1 MACQFKCGFE
11 FTKSAGEL
19 PQVLLCKLKEG
30 PEVRE
35 LTLRGLQMKEEV
47 KLIEEELEW
56 SDEEYDEDH
65 SEVEFED
72 FDHFL

>member
-1 MACQFKCGFE
+1 M
-11 FTKSAGEL
+11 
-19 PQVLLCKLKEG
+19 LLSKLKEG

-65 SEVEFED
+65 SEVELED

>member
-1 MACQFKCGFE
+1 M
-11 FTKSAGEL
+11 
-19 PQVLLCKLKEG
+19 LLCKLKEG

-47 KLIEEELEW
+47 KLIEEELQWSDEELEW

-72 FDHFL
+72 SDHFL

>member
-1 MACQFKCGFE
+1 
-11 FTKSAGEL
+11 
-19 PQVLLCKLKEG
+19 
-30 PEVRE
+30 
-35 LTLRGLQMKEEV
+35 MKEEV

>member
-1 MACQFKCGFE
+1 M
-11 FTKSAGEL
+11 
-19 PQVLLCKLKEG
+19 LLSKLKEG

-65 SEVEFED
+65 SEVEE